1 MRQESANKWIF
12 VLLKQT
18 AMKQKINQALLL
30 ICFVTISFA
39 IHAQQE
45 QKPADSKFKFQTEKV
60 LPIKDYGQVYN
71 VPFATDRPDSTMQY
85 KILFEASMEKMDSA
99 TKIYEPLDIAA
110 RLYNLHVY
118 GGVPQKNLD
127 VVLVIGGFG
136 IPVVMTNEAYK
147 KKFGVDNPNLKILEE
162 MKAAGIK
169 IICCAQAMMKN
180 HIDPSEVNPIITP
193 IFSRLTTVST
203 YQLKG
208 YAYFRF

>member
-1 MRQESANKWIF
+1 
-12 VLLKQT
+12 
-18 AMKQKINQALLL
+18 MKKSIHQALL
-30 ICFVTISFA
+30 IACFA
-39 IHAQQE
+39 IISISICAQAE
-45 QKPADSKFKFQTEKV
+45 KKPDSKFKFQTEVV

-71 VPFATDRPDSTMQY
+71 VPFAADRPDSTMQY
-85 KILFEASMEKMDSA
+85 KIVFEASMEKIDSA
-99 TKIYEPLDIAA
+99 SKIYEPLDIVA

-118 GGVPQKNLD
+118 GGVPQKNLN

-162 MKAAGIK
+162 IKAAGIK

-193 IFSRLTTVST
+193 IFSRLTSVST

-208 YAYFRF
+208 YAYFKF

>member
-1 MRQESANKWIF
+1 LHICVSKHI
-12 VLLKQT
+12 
-18 AMKQKINQALLL
+18 AMKKTIHQALL
-30 ICFVTISFA
+30 IACFATISIA
-39 IHAQQE
+39 IFGQQE
-45 QKPADSKFKFQTEKV
+45 QKPADSKFKFQTQV
-60 LPIKDYGQVYN
+60 ALPIKDYGQVYN
-71 VPFATDRPDSTMQY
+71 VPFAVDRPDSTMQY
-85 KILFEASMEKMDSA
+85 KILFEVSMEKIDSA

-162 MKAAGIK
+162 IKAAGIK

-193 IFSRLTTVST
+193 IFSRMTSVST

-208 YAYFRF
+208 YAYFKF